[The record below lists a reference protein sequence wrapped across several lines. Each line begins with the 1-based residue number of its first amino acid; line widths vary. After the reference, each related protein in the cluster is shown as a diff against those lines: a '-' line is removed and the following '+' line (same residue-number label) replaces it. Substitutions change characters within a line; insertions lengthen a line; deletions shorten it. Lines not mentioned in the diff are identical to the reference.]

1 MNTRTH
7 ASLPADNSAI
17 LYLSLMRKV
26 HTNSYRFTMTMDE
39 PVCPETLQ
47 LAVEHI
53 YRRFPTV
60 IAGFR
65 PGFFRYMQVPA
76 ENPPSVQPDPGMLHT
91 MTAQEIRECPFRVIY
106 DGCDISIEAFHALTD
121 GYGAICCLTTLV
133 AEYLRLRY
141 GAEIP
146 VTAPLSDIGQESLPE
161 ETEDSYLRYKQ
172 DPPVHLPSR
181 YAYQLPGPKPSR
193 TGIRTGT
200 YTVDTH
206 VILQAARKMGVS
218 VTALIGTALALS
230 VMEIQQRHTGT
241 RSAPAR
247 IMVPIDLRRQFPSRT
262 LRNFI
267 LYALPTLEPE
277 DAGKPIGILAKSFTD
292 QMKAQSSPEL
302 LASIMAY
309 NVKTQENP
317 LFRAVPLCMKSFLFR
332 TIYRYFGESNSSIT
346 MTNLGN
352 VTLPEAMQQ
361 YVKDV
366 RVYLTPRTRSP
377 HNCSIIAYGS
387 KLHIIISRY
396 SAQPELETV
405 FIRNMEKILR
415 GEEK

>member
-1 MNTRTH
+1 MSQTTPR
-7 ASLPADNSAI
+7 SYPVDYSSI
-17 LYLSLMRKV
+17 LYLSLMREE
-26 HTNSYRFTMTMDE
+26 HANSYRFTMTMDE
-39 PVCPETLQ
+39 PVCPDCLQ
-47 LAVEHI
+47 QAVNRI
-53 YRRFPTV
+53 FRRFPT
-60 IAGFR
+60 IFSGFEAGF
-65 PGFFRYMQVPA
+65 FCYSQVPA
-76 ENPPSVQPDPGMLHT
+76 DAAPQVQIDTGILHT
-91 MTAQEIRECPFRVIY
+91 LTPKEIRECPFRVIY
-106 DGCDISIEAFHALTD
+106 DGYNISIEAFHALTD

-141 GAEIP
+141 GVEIP
-146 VTAPLSDIGQESLPE
+146 VTAPLADIAQMSLPE
-161 ETEDSYLRYKQ
+161 ETEDSYLRYMQ
-172 DPPVHLPSR
+172 NPPVHLPSR

-193 TGIRTGT
+193 TGIRTHT
-200 YTVDTH
+200 YTVDTET
-206 VILQAARKMGVS
+206 ILKAARNMGVS
-218 VTALIGTALALS
+218 ITALIGTAMALS
-230 VMEIQQRHTGT
+230 VMEIQQRYAGKL
-241 RSAPAR
+241 SAPAR

-277 DAGKPIGILAKSFTD
+277 DAGKPFGTLAKSFAE

-309 NVKTQENP
+309 NVKTQKKP
-317 LFRAVPLCMKSFLFR
+317 LFRAIPLCIKTFLFR

-352 VTLPEAMQQ
+352 VTLPEVMQQ